1 MCRTYFCSKIN
12 ILETKSFWKLVY
24 AGKFALNA
32 CCCPQILDLN
42 WFNQNKQR
50 KWDDLSSERYLKTTS
65 YYLKQGDS
73 TITLTHKVVL
83 PCFTLFYVKKNTS
96 CCRGSSTLF
105 EVIWGHEH
113 LLKSTLYEVILPLHT
128 RYSLTLFYLVLRKN
142 SQCNI
147 KSWWWGRITLYEVGL
162 RL

>member
-32 CCCPQILDLN
+32 CCRPQILDMN

-50 KWDDLSSERYLKTTS
+50 KWDDLRSEHYLKTTS
-65 YYLKQGDS
+65 DYLRQGDS
-73 TITLTHKVVL
+73 TINTQGS
-83 PCFTLFYVKKNTS
+83 FTLFYVKKNTS
-96 CCRGSSTLF
+96 CCQGSFTLF

-113 LLKSTLYEVILPLHT
+113 LLKSTLYELILQLYT
-128 RYSLTLFYLVLRKN
+128 RYSLTLFNLVLRKN

-147 KSWWWGRITLYEVGL
+147 NSWWWGRITLYEMGL